1 MAAAVD
7 SVVAVVP
14 VESAIAGKRLTHLDT
29 PKGLSGPNLPHLRLD
44 GMMRCG
50 PDVLPTAA

>member
-1 MAAAVD
+1 MAAVD

>member
-1 MAAAVD
+1 MD

-14 VESAIAGKRLTHLDT
+14 VESAIAGKRLTHLDIPT
-29 PKGLSGPNLPHLRLD
+29 GLSGPNLPHLRLN
-44 GMMRCG
+44 GMIRCG